1 MQGPGPVAAGVVQAH
16 ERPPGRLLERVLA
29 QQPLGVRDR
38 PGVVA
43 ALGEQRHQPL
53 QGLEAAPA
61 EPLPVLGQPLVVQAL
76 EQVAPV
82 QGDGAGQ
89 RLRVAVG
96 QLLEGGHVQPEG
108 RVGPPGQRPWRHL
121 QVAVQAG
128 EGAAEGVEQVA
139 EVGPGLRLGRVRPQ
153 QEGQP
158 PARLGRLAVE
168 QQVGEQRQGTGRLQ
182 RRQRRPAEA
191 EVGCAEQPDAQVG
204 RLHGPSPLPD
214 LRVPGRRS
222 SAGPEQAELVL
233 AHVVSSLLGW
243 SDQATAARCRPG
255 PRGGRRPG

>member
-1 MQGPGPVAAGVVQAH
+1 M
-16 ERPPGRLLERVLA
+16 
-29 QQPLGVRDR
+29 
-38 PGVVA
+38 VA
-43 ALGEQRHQPL
+43 ALGEQRHQTL

-96 QLLEGGHVQPEG
+96 QLLERGHVQPEG
-108 RVGPPGQRPWRHL
+108 RIGPPGQRPWRHL

-128 EGAAEGVEQVA
+128 EGAAEGVEHVA
-139 EVGPGLRLGRVRPQ
+139 EVGPGLGLGRVRPQ

-158 PARLGRLAVE
+158 LARLGRLAVE
-168 QQVGEQRQGTGRLQ
+168 QQVGEQRQGAGRLQ

-191 EVGCAEQPDAQVG
+191 EVRCAEQPDAQDG
-204 RLHGPSPLPD
+204 RHHGPSPLPD
-214 LRVPGRRS
+214 LAVLGWLISGVGAGRTRCPRGRAGPASGRR
-222 SAGPEQAELVL
+222 
-233 AHVVSSLLGW
+233 
-243 SDQATAARCRPG
+243 RR
-255 PRGGRRPG
+255 GRRPGSCPGRPPGRWPRPGRCCAGPGAAGS